1 MACSSAFTGLSTA
14 LFATF
19 SSTSPTAPGGAAFA
33 CGAAIRVSVLGHN
46 MLAATPTTAAAS
58 VPITYSARIGR
69 MPVAS
74 PGTWLLMA
82 AMTSTST
89 STGATAFSAEMNKVP
104 RKAT

>member
-1 MACSSAFTGLSTA
+1 M
-14 LFATF
+14 
-19 SSTSPTAPGGAAFA
+19 
-33 CGAAIRVSVLGHN
+33 
-46 MLAATPTTAAAS
+46 
-58 VPITYSARIGR
+58 GR